1 MEQYSLPATP
11 KKFLVFAAHPDDQ
24 DFGCSATI
32 ARLTDSGHTVVY
44 SILTN
49 GEKGTH
55 AVKQSTKD
63 MVAMREREQ
72 RDAASC
78 AGVKEVIFLRETD
91 GDLEHT
97 NDVRKRVTKT
107 IRTAQPDIVIS
118 LDPGNQRFD
127 DFYRFHR
134 DHRLAAEIV
143 FDAIYPAAGSDAFFP
158 ELTAQGIVPHQIEEA
173 WFFGTDRPNFFVDV
187 SDFLEKKLDVLRAHA
202 SQFVDMKAVEKMI
215 KERAHAAANESKMAD
230 VEYAESF
237 RRLTF

>member
-1 MEQYSLPATP
+1 MEKYSLPTTP

-32 ARLTDSGHTVVY
+32 ARLTAEGHTVTY
-44 SILTN
+44 AILTN

-55 AVKQSTKD
+55 AVKQSTQE
-63 MVAMREREQ
+63 MINLREREQ
-72 RDAASC
+72 RNAASC

-97 NDVRKRVTKT
+97 SDVRKIVTKT
-107 IRTAQPDIVIS
+107 IRVTKPDIVVS
-118 LDPGNQRFD
+118 LDPGNQQFD

-134 DHRLAAEIV
+134 DHRIAAEIV

-158 ELTAQGIVPHQIEEA
+158 ELTAEDILPHQIEGV

-187 SDFLEKKLDVLRAHA
+187 SDFLEKKLDSLRAHR
-202 SQFVDMKAVEKMI
+202 SQFVDMEAVEKKV
-215 KERAHAAANESKMAD
+215 KERARAAALESTIPGA
-230 VEYAESF
+230 EYAESF
-237 RRLTF
+237 RCLMF